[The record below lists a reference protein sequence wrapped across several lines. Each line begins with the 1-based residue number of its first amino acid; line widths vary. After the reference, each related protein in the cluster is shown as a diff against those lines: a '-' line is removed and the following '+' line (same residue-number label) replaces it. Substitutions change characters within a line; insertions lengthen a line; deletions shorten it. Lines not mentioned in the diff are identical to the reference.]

1 MHAQG
6 KTEEARADL
15 ARLAIIRKQREDA
28 AKKRAEEQAGESVGR
43 NLKAIPS
50 LQHTVSLAFSFWL
63 CLSILF
69 RSMIYI

>member
-28 AKKRAEEQAGESVGR
+28 AKKRAEEQAGESVAVGR
-43 NLKAIPS
+43 QSLHFNILSVIGSAIQSFSNL
-50 LQHTVSLAFSFWL
+50 
-63 CLSILF
+63 
-69 RSMIYI
+69 